1 MVRKGTQIALIVLFC
16 AWIAVFGVLYLTLP
30 RTDFSAQEKRVLAN
44 FPEVSLSTVFSGKF
58 ESGLETWMSDH
69 IPGRDALVGINAYYE
84 LASGRNGL
92 GGTILA
98 GGRLYDAPDALDE
111 VAVSRKCE
119 ILNRFYENTGLP
131 MDVMIVPA
139 AGYAL
144 EDTLPLHA
152 PYADGAL
159 AAQVR
164 DELNGGIR
172 FLWPELLLDAET
184 APQLYYATDH
194 HLTSRGSYEIC
205 RMYVESLGLS
215 MPEISD
221 YEIETHEDFRGSM
234 YSQSG
239 LWGVE
244 PDTVEIWRSKNL
256 GGVQV
261 SFDDRESADALFFPE
276 HLEDLDK
283 YPTFLD
289 GNHGLV
295 TIETGNAD
303 AENLL
308 LIRDSFGHCFAPFAA
323 DSFHRIVLVD
333 LRYYRKSVQELAEEM
348 EIDRVLV
355 LYGSDTFLTDTNF
368 TWLR

>member
-1 MVRKGTQIALIVLFC
+1 MVRKGTQIALILLFC
-16 AWIAVFGVLYLTLP
+16 AWIAIFGVLYLTLP
-30 RTDFSAQEKRVLAN
+30 GTDFSEQEKRVLAS
-44 FPEVSLSTVFSGKF
+44 FPEVSAKTVFDGSF
-58 ESGLETWMSDH
+58 EAGLETWMSDH

-84 LASGRNGL
+84 LASFRNGL

-98 GGRLYDAPDALDE
+98 GGRLYDAPESLNAE
-111 VAVSRKCE
+111 AVSRKTE
-119 ILNRFYENTGLP
+119 ILNRFYEKTALP
-131 MDVMIVPA
+131 MDVLIVPA

-152 PYADGAL
+152 PYPDGEL

-164 DELNGGIR
+164 AELREGIR
-172 FLWPELLLDAET
+172 FLWPEELLKESSPA
-184 APQLYYATDH
+184 QLYYATDH
-194 HLTSRGSYEIC
+194 HLTSRGSYEVC
-205 RMYVESLGLS
+205 RMYVESLGLT
-215 MPEISD
+215 MPDASD
-221 YEIETHEDFRGSM
+221 YEIETHSDFRGSM

-244 PDTVEIWRSKNL
+244 PDALEIWRSRNL

-261 SFDDRESADALFFPE
+261 SFDDREDSDDLFFPE
-276 HLEDLDK
+276 HLAELDK

-295 TIETGNAD
+295 TIETENAD

-308 LIRDSFGHCFAPFAA
+308 MIRDSFGHCFAPFAA

-333 LRYYRKSVQELAEEM
+333 LRYYRKSVQELAQEM

-355 LYGSDTFLTDTNF
+355 LYGSDTFMTDSNF

>member
-1 MVRKGTQIALIVLFC
+1 MVHKGTQIALILLFC
-16 AWIAVFGVLYLTLP
+16 AWIAVFGILYLALP
-30 RTDFSAQEKRVLAN
+30 ASNFSEQEKRVLAN
-44 FPEVSLSTVFSGKF
+44 FPEVSARTVFNGGF
-58 ESGLETWMSDH
+58 EEGLETWMSDH

-98 GGRLYDAPDALDE
+98 DGRLYDAPESLSAE
-111 VAVSRKCE
+111 AVSRKCE
-119 ILNRFYENTGLP
+119 ILNRFFDNTGLP
-131 MDVMIVPA
+131 MDVLIVPA
-139 AGYAL
+139 AGYAM
-144 EDTLPLHA
+144 EESLPLHA
-152 PYADGAL
+152 PYPDGAL
-159 AAQVR
+159 AAQVQA
-164 DELNGGIR
+164 ELNEGIG
-172 FLWPELLLDAET
+172 FLWPEELLKGSSPA
-184 APQLYYATDH
+184 QLYYATDH

-205 RMYVESLGLS
+205 RMYVESLGLT
-215 MPEISD
+215 MPEASE
-221 YEIETHEDFRGSM
+221 YEIETYADFRGSM

-239 LWGVE
+239 LWGVAADE
-244 PDTVEIWRSKNL
+244 LEIWRSRNL
-256 GGVQV
+256 RGVRV
-261 SFDDRESADALFFPE
+261 SFDDREDATDLFFPE
-276 HLEDLDK
+276 HLTELDK

-295 TIETGNAD
+295 TIETGNTD

-333 LRYYRKSVQELAEEM
+333 LRYYRKSVQELAAEM

-355 LYGSDTFLTDTNF
+355 LYGSDTFMTDTNF